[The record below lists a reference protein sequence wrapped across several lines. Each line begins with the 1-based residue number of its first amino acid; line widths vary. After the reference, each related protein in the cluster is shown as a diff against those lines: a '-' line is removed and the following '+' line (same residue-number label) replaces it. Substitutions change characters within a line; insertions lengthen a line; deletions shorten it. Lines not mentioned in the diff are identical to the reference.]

1 MSRKKQWFRGGYIVV
16 YVGLLVAGG
25 IYIGVHPQKSYSAN
39 ENRYLTKLPEI
50 TWEGIKKGE
59 VQDTL
64 ETAFCDQFPA
74 RDTWLGITTRIQ
86 RAMGNDCIRKVYLG
100 KDDYY
105 FEQVLDS
112 DLPEKQYN
120 TNLQVIEALRDE
132 GITTTCMLIPS
143 PATIMKDKLPAHAV
157 TYDSAKMC
165 KEGAKLLQED
175 WLDISEALLKAK
187 EKAQVYFRTDHH
199 WTLAGAYEGYAAY
212 CRHMG
217 CEPKEYA
224 YFAPEKA
231 SDTFLGTIY
240 SKLLPVSPKK
250 DDLYLAGNVPE
261 NIEVVCDGKT
271 HDSVYDREKLNTK
284 DKYAVFFGGNYGMVE
299 ITNPQVEKEK
309 NLIVCKDSFANSM
322 IPFLME
328 DYHKIIMIDLRYYTG
343 SIKQLLDS
351 YDQKEFLVLYEMS
364 NFAKDDHLY
373 RLIAD

>member
-224 YFAPEKA
+224 HFAPEKA

-309 NLIVCKDSFANSM
+309 TLIVCKDSFANSM

-343 SIKQLLDS
+343 SIKQLLAS
-351 YDQKEFLVLYEMS
+351 YEQKEFLVLYEMS

-373 RLIAD
+373 RLIAE